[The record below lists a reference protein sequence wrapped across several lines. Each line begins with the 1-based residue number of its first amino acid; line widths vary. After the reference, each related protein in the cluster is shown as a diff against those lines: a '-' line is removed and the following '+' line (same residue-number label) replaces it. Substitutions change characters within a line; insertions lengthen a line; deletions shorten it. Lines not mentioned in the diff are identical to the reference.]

1 MQRRTFFISLSFSLS
16 LLLSAC
22 GGGGS
27 DSAPG
32 TTPVVTPSPVT
43 PPTVPVA
50 EDFTVSIDRTALS
63 FAGEEGSSI
72 APAVVPGSGSGALP
86 NAFYLGGLD
95 LGSAIERITVEVVG
109 VQARFTVYPKS
120 SLAPGEYSGNVQ
132 LFACHDVACAEHFT
146 GSPASVPYVVK
157 IAKGFQVAPVSLRLQ
172 AISGARAGAEVA
184 VQMPEGESGFKATSS
199 AAWLTVTDVNAAG
212 FSASARAMPPGSY
225 YATISVSS
233 GNRTRDLPVSY
244 EVGGDAGTVTR
255 IIPDAASLS
264 LSATATAS
272 APLRTLNVTL
282 PSWTDE
288 FTHTVAYRGF
298 DTGWLGAVKSGPRS
312 LAITASAAAL
322 SAGTYQAELQLKSD
336 QLTAPVTVPVTL
348 TVGAASWKV
357 NGITSLKVRS
367 DTRAASL
374 AGELD
379 IDLPN
384 LPAQAYTARTSSGWL
399 KLARASGATGGA
411 PLRFSVDSAALLALE
426 NFRTHSAEL
435 TISAVDG
442 RIAPLTLSVTLD
454 KALPEL
460 HYVSPHTRLP
470 AEGGVYTLR
479 GRGLNGIVDLG
490 TALAVEGAAP
500 LKLTRVSDT
509 ELKVQLAGAASGDVA
524 FSLANSLG
532 AATGKPALR
541 VLAQP
546 AFDTAVVDTAGSKNG
561 LVFDAERQVLYS
573 VNRTLSSVMRFA
585 RAGSGWSVSSAPLPG
600 VDAVALAPDGKS
612 LVATASA
619 GIVLLDPVT
628 LERQA
633 SYPAAIGADSMNSL
647 PRLAITNDGR
657 AYFQGGVWGGLNY
670 FDLVTR
676 QFGAAGGDQ
685 RFDFYY
691 GPWFSASGDGS
702 RLNIVQSGSIS
713 PTPSMLYLDSS
724 DHVPKINPAGLRF
737 WYEAAQS
744 LRGERFVEGT
754 YKVWDRDFHLVGNLV
769 LPDTGYFGRTPLLSP
784 DGARTYVLAY
794 PEAGLQGMDVKP
806 RVYVF
811 DSSTRM
817 VTETDLPLLG
827 QFDLPDY
834 PTCRVSAYECDTR
847 ALGAISPDGA
857 TLFFIGDKK
866 LVVAPVPELMGQ
878 MASQGARVQRA
889 GGGVPVMKR
898 VTPRR

>member
-1 MQRRTFFISLSFSLS
+1 MQRHSRFLAFILPFSFSLS

-22 GGGGS
+22 GGGS
-27 DSAPG
+27 DAAPDA
-32 TTPVVTPSPVT
+32 TPAA
-43 PPTVPVA
+43 PPAGPAAGGFSVA
-50 EDFTVSIDRTALS
+50 IDRTALA
-63 FAGEEGSSI
+63 FAGEEGASI
-72 APAVVPGSGSGALP
+72 APAVVLGSGSGAP
-86 NAFYLGGLD
+86 PDAIYLGGLD
-95 LGSAIERITVEVVG
+95 LGSAIERITVEAVG
-109 VQARFTVYPKS
+109 AQAKFTVYPKS

-132 LFACHDVACAEHFT
+132 LFACRDAACGAHFA
-146 GSPASVPYVVK
+146 GSPASVPYSIKV
-157 IAKGFQVAPVSLRLQ
+157 ARGFQAAPAALRLQ

-184 VQMPEGESGFKATSS
+184 VQVPQGETGFKATSS
-199 AAWLTVTDVNAAG
+199 AAWLTVADVNGAG
-212 FSASARAMPPGSY
+212 FSASAGPMPPGSY

-233 GNRTRDLPVSY
+233 GSRTRDLPVSY
-244 EVGGDAGTVTR
+244 EVSGDAGTVTR

-264 LSATATAS
+264 LGATATAT
-272 APLRTLNVTL
+272 APARALNVTL

-288 FTHTVAYRGF
+288 FTYTVTYRGA
-298 DTGWLGAVKSGPRS
+298 DSGWLDVVKSGPRS
-312 LAITASAAAL
+312 LALTASAAAL
-322 SAGTYQAELQLKSD
+322 RAGTYQAELQLKAD
-336 QLTAPVTVPVTL
+336 QLTAPVTVPVTF
-348 TVGAASWKV
+348 TVGAASWTV
-357 NGITSLKVRS
+357 DGATALKVTS
-367 DTRAASL
+367 GTTAASL

-384 LPAQAYTARTSSGWL
+384 LPAQAYTARTGSAWL
-399 KLARASGATGGA
+399 KLARGSGTTGGA
-411 PLRFSVDSAALLALE
+411 PLRFSVDGAALLALG
-426 NFRTHSAEL
+426 NFRPHTAEL
-435 TISAVDG
+435 TISALDA

-479 GRGLNGIVDLG
+479 GRGLDGVVDLG
-490 TALAVEGAAP
+490 AALAVEGAAP

-509 ELKVQLAGAASGDVA
+509 ELKVQLAGAADGDVA
-524 FSLANSLG
+524 FSLANGLG
-532 AATGKPALR
+532 AATGKPVLR
-541 VLAQP
+541 VLAQS
-546 AFDTAVVDTAGSKNG
+546 AFDAATVDTAGSKNG
-561 LVFDAERQVLYS
+561 LVFDAERQALYT
-573 VNRTLSSVMRFA
+573 VNRTLSSVMRFV
-585 RAGSGWSVSSAPLPG
+585 RAGSGWSVSSASLPG

-633 SYPAAIGADSMNSL
+633 SYATTIGADSMNSL

-676 QFGAAGGDQ
+676 QFGAVGGNQ
-685 RFDFYY
+685 RYDFYY
-691 GPWFSASGDGS
+691 GPWFSVSGDGS
-702 RLNIVQSGSIS
+702 RLDIVQSASIS
-713 PTPSMLYLDSS
+713 PTPPMLYLDSS
-724 DHVPKINPAGLRF
+724 DHLPKTNPAGLQF

-754 YKVWDRDFHLVGNLV
+754 YKVWDRDFNLVGNLA
-769 LPDTGYFGRTPLLSP
+769 LPDSGYFGRTPLVSP

-794 PEAGLQGMDVKP
+794 PQAGLYGADVKP

-811 DSSTRM
+811 DSSARL
-817 VTETDLPLLG
+817 VTQTDLPLLG

-866 LVVAPVPELMGQ
+866 LVVAPVPALTMSAQ
-878 MASQGARVQRA
+878 RARVQGAA
-889 GGGVPVMKR
+889 GAVPAMTR
-898 VTPRR
+898 VTLGR